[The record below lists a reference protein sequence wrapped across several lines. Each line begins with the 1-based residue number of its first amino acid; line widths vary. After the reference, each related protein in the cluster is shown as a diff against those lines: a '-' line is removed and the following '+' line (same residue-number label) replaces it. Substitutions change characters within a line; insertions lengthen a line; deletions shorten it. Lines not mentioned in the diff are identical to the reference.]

1 MLTPFRLLM
10 LTSIRILN
18 AGLDGDNADQDG
30 GAYDDDEEQ
39 EEEEEEEEEHDEHV
53 VVNGARAGGGKG
65 RRGQRSL

>member
-10 LTSIRILN
+10 LTSIIILN

-30 GAYDDDEEQ
+30 GVYDGDEEQ
-39 EEEEEEEEEHDEHV
+39 EEEEEEEHDEHV
-53 VVNGARAGGGKG
+53 VVNGAGAGGGKG